1 MSNIKFSVMAPE
13 HSSSEW
19 FIQRFLQSSLTY
31 LNRYGAALPYLL
43 LGLSLLFV
51 IFSFWCLWSLLV
63 AASLIVAWLLERQLF
78 CELQQAK
85 AGITQLELTIDL
97 LRQNADAQKENGLAD
112 LLHTLCQ
119 QIELAR
125 TDADTAVTNLTQDF
139 QFIYDALDQSVH
151 LANQASSEFGNAEQ
165 GFVSQSK
172 LELAKVIGALN
183 EALASKSELVQA
195 VNYVSETAVEL
206 MTQTA
211 SIQKISKEIN
221 LLSLNASIEAARAGE
236 AGRGFAV
243 VAERVRELSDITADA
258 ANLIIQR
265 MNTLMS
271 AVSESSNKLSASQ
284 QQDQHILL
292 NAEQKISEVLL
303 QMNNVNQN
311 LNQNV
316 QALEQSSAD
325 IQQKVA
331 TAITQFQFQDRV
343 SQKLEH
349 TASALTSLQQLTNTS
364 HPLRRVQ
371 LEEVSQQLYAS
382 YTMQEERVSH
392 QGGKSKTKHVES
404 DITFF

>member
-1 MSNIKFSVMAPE
+1 MSDSKSSVMTSE

-19 FIQRFLQSSLTY
+19 LIQRFLQSSLAY
-31 LNRYGAALPYLL
+31 LNRYGVALPYML

-51 IFSFWCLWSLLV
+51 VFSFWCLWNLLV
-63 AASLIVAWLLERQLF
+63 AAILFVAWLLERQLF
-78 CELQQAK
+78 RELQQAK
-85 AGITQLELTIDL
+85 AGVTQLELTVDLQKQDIEANRDNGLPDL
-97 LRQNADAQKENGLAD
+97 LQ
-112 LLHTLCQ
+112 TLSQ

-125 TDADTAVTNLTQDF
+125 SDANNAVNDITQDF
-139 QFIYDALDQSVH
+139 QFIYEALDQSIH
-151 LANQASSEFGNAEQ
+151 LANQASSQFGNVEQ
-165 GFVSQSK
+165 GFVSKSK
-172 LELAKVIGALN
+172 QELAKVISALN

-195 VNYVSETAVEL
+195 VNYVSETASEL

-258 ANLIIQR
+258 ANLIIKR
-265 MNTLMS
+265 MDTLMA
-271 AVSESSNKLSASQ
+271 AVSESSNKLSTSQ
-284 QQDQHILL
+284 QQDHHILL
-292 NAEQKISEVLL
+292 SAEQKISEVLL
-303 QMNNVNQN
+303 QMNDVNQN

-316 QALEQSSAD
+316 QALEQSATD
-325 IQQKVA
+325 VQQKVA

-349 TASALTSLQQLTNTS
+349 TTFALTSLQQLAFTS
-364 HPLRRVQ
+364 HPLQRVHID
-371 LEEVSQQLYAS
+371 EVSQELYAS
-382 YTMQEERVSH
+382 YTMQEERMSH
-392 QGGKSKTKHVES
+392 DGVKGKTEHVES

>member
-1 MSNIKFSVMAPE
+1 MSNSKFSVMAPE

-19 FIQRFLQSSLTY
+19 LIQRFLQSSLTY

-43 LGLSLLFV
+43 LGLSLFFV
-51 IFSFWCLWSLLV
+51 ILSFWCLWSLLV
-63 AASLIVAWLLERQLF
+63 ATTLLVAWLLERQIF
-78 CELQQAK
+78 NELQQAK
-85 AGITQLELTIDL
+85 GQISKLSATAALLEQNNL
-97 LRQNADAQKENGLAD
+97 LQQENGLAD
-112 LLHTLCQ
+112 LLGTLSQ
-119 QIELAR
+119 QVERAR
-125 TDADTAVTNLTQDF
+125 ADANNAVTGLTADF
-139 QFIYDALDQSVH
+139 QFIYDALAQSTQ
-151 LANQASSEFGNAEQ
+151 LANQASSQFGSAEQ
-165 GFVSQSK
+165 GFVNNSK
-172 LELAKVIGALN
+172 LELAQVIGALN
-183 EALASKSELVQA
+183 EALASKTELVTA
-195 VNYVSETAVEL
+195 VNYVSETAAEL

-258 ANLIIQR
+258 ANLIINR
-265 MNTLMS
+265 MDTLME
-271 AVSESSNKLSASQ
+271 AVAESSTKLSASQ

-303 QMNNVNQN
+303 QMNDVNQN

-349 TASALTSLQQLTNTS
+349 TTFALASLEQLTINS
-364 HPLRRVQ
+364 FPIKREHIAD
-371 LEEVSQQLYAS
+371 VSQQLYAS
-382 YTMQEERVSH
+382 YTMQEERDGH
-392 QGGKSKTKHVES
+392 QGDDNNTKHVET
-404 DITFF
+404 DVTFF

>member
-1 MSNIKFSVMAPE
+1 MSNSKFSVVASE

-19 FIQRFLQSSLTY
+19 LIQRFLQSSLTY
-31 LNRYGAALPYLL
+31 LTRYGAALPYLL
-43 LGLSLLFV
+43 LGLSLFFV
-51 IFSFWCLWSLLV
+51 ILSFWCLWSLLV
-63 AASLIVAWLLERQLF
+63 ATILLVAWLLERQIF
-78 CELQQAK
+78 NELQQAR
-85 AGITQLELTIDL
+85 TQISELSATAELLE
-97 LRQNADAQKENGLAD
+97 QNNLIQQENGLAD
-112 LLHTLCQ
+112 LLGTLCQ
-119 QIELAR
+119 QVERAR
-125 TDADTAVTNLTQDF
+125 ADANNAVTGLTADF
-139 QFIYDALDQSVH
+139 QFIYDALEQSTQ
-151 LANQASSEFGNAEQ
+151 LANQASSQFGNAEQ
-165 GFVSQSK
+165 GFVNNSK

-183 EALASKSELVQA
+183 EALASKTELVTA
-195 VNYVSETAVEL
+195 VNYVSETAAEL
-206 MTQTA
+206 MTQTT

-265 MNTLMS
+265 MNTLMD
-271 AVSESSNKLSASQ
+271 AVTASSNKLSASQ

-303 QMNNVNQN
+303 QMNDVNQN

-349 TASALTSLQQLTNTS
+349 TTFALASLEQLTINS
-364 HPLRRVQ
+364 FPLKR
-371 LEEVSQQLYAS
+371 EDIADVSQQLYAS
-382 YTMQEERVSH
+382 YTMQEERDGH
-392 QGGKSKTKHVES
+392 QGDTNKTKHVET
-404 DITFF
+404 DVTFF